1 MSNARHGRTASHWGS
16 YLVDTVDDEV
26 VGVTPVPDDPAP
38 SPIGQNYRGN
48 LRGGPRITA
57 PAVRKGWLENRS
69 RKGRGADEFVEV
81 TADEAVELVASELE
95 RIGREYGNESIFG
108 GSYGWGSAGRFHH
121 AQSQVHRFLNSIGGY
136 TRSVNTYSHAADEVI
151 LPHLVGDRA
160 EFLRSVPSWK
170 EIAEHTQE
178 FVAFGGLPARST
190 QVNPGGVGAHVNLAG
205 QEAAAQAGVSFTLIT
220 PVRTDTVEQL
230 GGQWVPLRPNTD
242 VALMLGL
249 AHTILDAGLADI
261 DFLQRCCVG
270 WERVRAELTGSIDG
284 QAKDARWASEITEVP
299 ESVIIDLAHRIGS
312 HRSLIAVTWSL
323 QRQHHGEMAYWAALT
338 LAAMS
343 GSLGLPGGGFGT
355 GYSSMHNAHVW
366 DRLSP
371 AAALPQGKNPVS
383 SFIPV
388 ARIAD
393 LLLHPGEAFEYNGRT
408 ARYPD
413 IRLVYWVGGNPFHHH
428 QDLNRLMRAW
438 EKPDTIVVHEPY
450 WNALAK
456 RADIVFPAATS
467 LEREDFAIG
476 MADNWLSWMDRVADP
491 PPGVVTDY
499 ETFAAIT
506 THMGFGETFTEGRS
520 PAQWVERLWDETRS
534 KARNLGFDLPDLETF
549 RRRGSIQLDM
559 PRVAPTAFSSLRR
572 NPQEN
577 PLTTPSGRIELYSAT
592 IDGFGYADC
601 PGWARWMEPAE
612 WLGGDLART
621 YPFHLVSPQPDGKLH
636 SQYDHGSESRRHKV
650 DGRTVVRISP
660 EDAARR
666 MVTDDEVVRIFNA
679 RGACL
684 AAVRIDTGIR
694 PGVLSLPTGAW
705 YDPVDPAEAG
715 SLDRHGNP
723 NVLTVDIGTSSLAQG
738 PSAHTCLVD
747 LERLDEVPPSVD
759 AHRPPR
765 IHPRPQTPPQ
775 SGEPE

>member
-1 MSNARHGRTASHWGS
+1 MSGARSGRTASHWGS
-16 YLVDTVDDEV
+16 YLVDTLDDEV
-26 VGVTPVPDDPAP
+26 VGVVPVPEDPDP
-38 SPIGQNYRGN
+38 SPIGQNYRGR

-57 PAVRKGWLENRS
+57 PAVRRGWLDQRS
-69 RKGRGADEFVEV
+69 RTGRGSDDFVEV
-81 TADEAVELVASELE
+81 TTSEAVELVASELE
-95 RIGREYGNESIFG
+95 RVRSQFGNESIFG

-121 AQSQVHRFLNSIGGY
+121 AQSQIHRFLNSIGGY

-160 EFLRSVPSWK
+160 EFLRSVPSWE
-170 EIAEHTQE
+170 EIAAHTQE
-178 FVAFGGLPARST
+178 FIAFGGLPARST

-205 QEAAAQAGVSFTLIT
+205 QQSAAEAGVNFTLIT
-220 PVRTDTVEQL
+220 PVRTDTVDQL

-249 AHTILDAGLADI
+249 AHTVLDAGLADVE
-261 DFLQRCCVG
+261 FLEECCVG
-270 WERVRAELTGSIDG
+270 WERVHAELTGRIDG
-284 QAKDARWASEITEVP
+284 RVKDAEWAAEITGIPASTIV
-299 ESVIIDLAHRIGS
+299 DLGHRIGS
-312 HRSLIAVTWSL
+312 RRSLIAVTWSL

-343 GSLGLPGGGFGT
+343 GSLGRPGGGFGT

-366 DRLSP
+366 DRVSP
-371 AAALPQGKNPVS
+371 AAALPQGRNAVR

-393 LLLHPGEAFEYNGRT
+393 LLLHPGEEFDYNGRT
-408 ARYPD
+408 SIYPD

-428 QDLNRLMRAW
+428 QDLNRLTRAW
-438 EKPDTIVVHEPY
+438 EKPETIVVHEPY

-499 ETFAAIT
+499 ETFAEIADR
-506 THMGFGETFTEGRS
+506 MGVGHDFTEGRAPEEWIS
-520 PAQWVERLWDETRS
+520 LLWDQTRS
-534 KARNLGFDLPDLETF
+534 KAGDLGFELPDLETF
-549 RRRGSIQLDM
+549 RSRGSIRLDM
-559 PRVAPTAFSSLRR
+559 PRVAPTAFSELRR
-572 NPQEN
+572 EPREH
-577 PLTTPSGRIELYSAT
+577 PLTTPSGKIELHSAT
-592 IDGFGYADC
+592 IESFGYADC

-612 WLGGDLART
+612 WLGADLANT

-636 SQYDHGSESRRHKV
+636 SQYDHGSESRRHKI
-650 DGRTVVRISP
+650 DGRTVVRLST
-660 EDAARR
+660 EDATERGL
-666 MVTDDEVVRIFNA
+666 TDGDVVRIFNA

-684 AAVRIDTGIR
+684 AAVRVDAGVR
-694 PGVLSLPTGAW
+694 PGVVSLPTGAW
-705 YDPVDPAEAG
+705 FDPVDPSEPG

-723 NVLTVDIGTSSLAQG
+723 NVLTLDIGTSSLAQG

-747 LERLDEVPPSVD
+747 IERLDGAPPPVD
-759 AHRPPR
+759 AHRPPPIR
-765 IHPRPQTPPQ
+765 PRYQTPTHRGDTP
-775 SGEPE
+775 